1 MKKKELKNGAGGKGG
16 GGGGG
21 CGLWIRFH
29 LLPQLGVE
37 DKSWVQYQY
46 HTGE

>member
-1 MKKKELKNGAGGKGG
+1 MKKKELKNGAGGKG